1 MDKEISRQFFNEK
14 ASDWDE
20 TPRSNAAHQLEA
32 MIARLDLREGTRV
45 LDVGTGT
52 GVFVPYVKRKIGPT
66 GHVACVDFALEMLM
80 IAKSKDAHG
89 CMMPVCA
96 EIETVGFKPET
107 FDAIVCYSTFPHF
120 HDKPLALRNMHDL
133 LKNGGRVFICH
144 TASREHINNIH
155 LHIPDFQ
162 DHLIPEYD
170 AMVAMMKDAGF
181 KRVSVE
187 ERDDSYLAQGLKSV

>member
-1 MDKEISRQFFNEK
+1 MDKQISRQFFNEK
-14 ASDWDE
+14 AADWDE

-32 MIARLDLREGTRV
+32 MAARLDLSEGMRV

-66 GHVACVDFALEMLM
+66 GHVACVDFALEMLLV
-80 IAKSKDAHG
+80 AKGKNSNG

-144 TASREHINNIH
+144 TASRDHINNIH
-155 LHIPDFQ
+155 LNIPCFE
-162 DHLIPEYD
+162 DHLIPGYEE
-170 AMVAMMKDAGF
+170 MVSLMIEAGF
-181 KRVSVE
+181 KQVNVDE
-187 ERDDSYLAQGLKSV
+187 GDDSYLAQGVK